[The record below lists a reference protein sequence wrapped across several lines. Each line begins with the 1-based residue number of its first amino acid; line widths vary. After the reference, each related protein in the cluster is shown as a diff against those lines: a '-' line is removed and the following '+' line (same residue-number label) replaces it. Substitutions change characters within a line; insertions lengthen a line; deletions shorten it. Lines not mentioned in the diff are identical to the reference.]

1 MINRFSI
8 HNYVIFRLFISWA
21 SQGVVVNSVVQ
32 MMDSINIQWTH
43 CPHIRR
49 EILIFI
55 FSVLPCLLLLLL
67 LLLLMRVPFTGSA
80 FGWATAM
87 GVVLVMV
94 VIVAAGNISVDMSML
109 RINLIVTGQT
119 INTWKYPISLHYPL
133 PFTGWVWGIFH
144 YKMFLLHLGVLVVKN
159 LIVLY
164 IDLKCFAFRK
174 YE

>member
-1 MINRFSI
+1 
-8 HNYVIFRLFISWA
+8 
-21 SQGVVVNSVVQ
+21 

-55 FSVLPCLLLLLL
+55 SFVLPCLLL

-87 GVVLVMV
+87 GVVLVIV

-109 RINLIVTGQT
+109 RINLIVTGHT
-119 INTWKYPISLHYPL
+119 IHYHSLGG
-133 PFTGWVWGIFH
+133 FEEFFI
-144 YKMFLLHLGVLVVKN
+144 
-159 LIVLY
+159 I
-164 IDLKCFAFRK
+164 KCFCCIWAC
-174 YE
+174 